1 MKLDVL
7 PLGDPVTHFWL
18 TRSVARAMGINL
30 SEAMADGKLSVK
42 DYCDMV
48 TNCRQCAF
56 VEGCQNW
63 LATKAVPRG
72 EAFAQCHNKAQLDG
86 LQ

>member
-7 PLGDPVTHFWL
+7 PLGDPVMHFWL
-18 TRSVARAMGINL
+18 TRSAARAMGINL
-30 SEAMADGKLSVK
+30 SESIAEGRLSVQA
-42 DYCDMV
+42 YSEMV

-56 VEGCQNW
+56 VEACQKW
-63 LATKAVPRG
+63 LATMAVPRG
-72 EAFAQCHNKAQLDG
+72 EAFAQCHNKAQLDR